1 MRCWYRG
8 TELTVLSLHWR
19 KLHSE
24 ASCLK
29 AKSQALLD
37 TESAGNLMDFPASG
51 TVRNKYVDLKE
62 AHLLAFY
69 DKSWSIMTIFSRF
82 AFLR

>member
-51 TVRNKYVDLKE
+51 TVRNKYVVYKLVPFIVFCYS
-62 AHLLAFY
+62 HLM
-69 DKSWSIMTIFSRF
+69 D
-82 AFLR
+82 